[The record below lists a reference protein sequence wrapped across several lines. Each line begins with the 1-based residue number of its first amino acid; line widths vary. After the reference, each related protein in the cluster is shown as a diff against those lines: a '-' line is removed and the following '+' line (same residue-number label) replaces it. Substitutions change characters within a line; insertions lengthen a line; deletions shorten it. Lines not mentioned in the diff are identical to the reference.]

1 MTISAKQADMA
12 FQANLYTS
20 ANPTRRWLHNVRHN
34 WVLARIATLEVPPNG
49 RALDVGVGSGGYT
62 RALRARGLN
71 VVASDINDSFRV
83 AAEAYP
89 GVTAILWDVCKP
101 LPASLYHV
109 LHDTVDLA
117 VCSEVIEH
125 VEGPSKAL
133 QNIASLMKV
142 GGVLILTTPQ
152 RWSTTELTARLLNI
166 PGVAHLARMIYRE
179 PVDKLGHISLMTA
192 AELRER
198 ILVAGFE
205 ILEEDRFA
213 FYLPFIAEL
222 GGTRG
227 QKVLQKIEGFIRHT
241 GFGRGL
247 LWTQAYVLR
256 RVH

>member
-1 MTISAKQADMA
+1 MTITAKQADLA

-34 WVLARIATLEVPPNG
+34 WILARIATLSVPAGG

-62 RALRARGLN
+62 RAMRARGLE
-71 VVASDINDSFRV
+71 VVASDINDSFR
-83 AAEAYP
+83 AAAANIP
-89 GVTAILWDVCKP
+89 GVRAILWDVCKP
-101 LPASLYHV
+101 IHAPLYQV

-125 VEGPSKAL
+125 VEAPSMAL
-133 QNIASLMKV
+133 QNIAGLMKV
-142 GGVLILTTPQ
+142 GGLLILTTPQ

-166 PGVAHLARMIYRE
+166 PGVAQLARKIYRE

-192 AELRER
+192 TELRER
-198 ILVAGFE
+198 IDVSGFE

-213 FYLPFIAEL
+213 FYLPMIAEW
-222 GGTRG
+222 GGSRG
-227 QKVLQKIEGFIRHT
+227 QRILQHIEGFIRAT
-241 GFGRGL
+241 GLGRSL

-256 RVH
+256 RVR